1 MKNKDVS
8 REDKIKARL
17 LYNQQ
22 QAQKQGIDFK
32 SYIPYNEGYNRKDSM
47 QTKEIIQFVQDHDE
61 FLITYYAKKYGKII
75 TRRGTWTKPN
85 TDIKGKHQVM
95 NGNDVFFY
103 WDINAEPNKNG
114 NQWRRATN
122 PTRCEVA

>member
-1 MKNKDVS
+1 MN
-8 REDKIKARL
+8 
-17 LYNQQ
+17 NQQ
-22 QAQKQGIDFK
+22 
-32 SYIPYNEGYNRKDSM
+32 KDSM
-47 QTKEIIQFVQDHDE
+47 QTKEIIQFVQDHDT
-61 FLITYYAKKYGKII
+61 FLITYYAKKYSKII
-75 TRRGTWTKPN
+75 TRKGTWTKPN
-85 TDIKGKHQVM
+85 TDTKGKYQVM